1 MCDPSTVLSGD
12 MAKSLFG
19 RMPPKIQSQ
28 PWKLAFSTQTDGFSL
43 QNLYRTLEGDVDA
56 PVLVVIADATGDV
69 FGAYL
74 TCVPKATITFDLFSI
89 FYEKSILMILKN
101 GHCIGQSMGMPGAKG
116 SPVTL
121 TL

>member
-1 MCDPSTVLSGD
+1 MLIAGELCGDGLGPDMCDPSTVLSGD

-74 TCVPKATITFDLFSI
+74 TCVPKATFDLFFI
-89 FYEKSILMILKN
+89 FQTIDIDYS
-101 GHCIGQSMGMPGAKG
+101 
-116 SPVTL
+116 
-121 TL
+121 